1 VAERDELHDLP
12 GLGGEQFQHP
22 AHAPSYAQF
31 NCQPYP
37 GSSAH
42 PSTFHTQNA
51 TAITWTSSA
60 GITVEEVSF
69 DLSISTGYST
79 TAKVTY
85 KIKANR
91 QVCGSNNAPTEA
103 QRTIAIK

>member
-1 VAERDELHDLP
+1 MVRSNAWA
-12 GLGGEQFQHP
+12 GGEQLQHP

-31 NCQPYP
+31 NCQPYL
-37 GSSAH
+37 GSAH
-42 PSTFHTQNA
+42 HVGTFHTKHA
-51 TAITWTSSA
+51 TAITWSASA

-85 KIKANR
+85 KFTADR
-91 QVCGSNNAPTEA
+91 HVCGSNNDPNDAK
-103 QRTIAIK
+103 QTIAIK